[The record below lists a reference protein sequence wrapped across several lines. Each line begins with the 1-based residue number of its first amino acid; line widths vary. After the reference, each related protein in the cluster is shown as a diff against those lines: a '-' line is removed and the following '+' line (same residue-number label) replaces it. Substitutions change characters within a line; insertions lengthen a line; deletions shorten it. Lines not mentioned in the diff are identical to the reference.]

1 MKTPLWY
8 PYTQHKTM
16 DPPLKVSH
24 AKNSTLYLENGTALI
39 DGISSWWCTIHGY
52 SHPEL
57 TQTIATQA
65 QQLSHI
71 MLGGLTH
78 DPAQKLAQKLVD
90 ITPDGLNHVFFSDS
104 GSIGMEVAMKMAIQ
118 YHKNKSHSGKTKF
131 IALKKSYHGDTCGVI
146 SIGDP
151 EDGMHAS
158 FASAFPKQFFVD
170 SPTSGFHPKQAQL
183 KKEITKIEALI
194 AKNHTKIAAFVVEP
208 IMQGAGG
215 FNLYSGDYLNHISAL
230 CKAYNILLIF
240 DEVATGFGRTGTL
253 FAANHTQITP
263 DILVLGKALTGGMI
277 GHAATITT
285 SDVFNAFYSSIET
298 HAFMHG
304 PTFMANPLACAVAL
318 KSIEIFERDQYLDK
332 ISKIHT
338 QLTDELGQITSKAIK
353 DIRTL
358 GGLGVIEV
366 HDASQLKGIQKFAI
380 EHGVWLRPF
389 SNVVYT
395 TPPYI
400 IKSDE
405 LTKITQVLNQFFK
418 VKS

>member
-16 DPPLKVSH
+16 DAPLKVTH
-24 AKNSTLYLENGTALI
+24 AKNSTLYLENGTPLI

-104 GSIGMEVAMKMAIQ
+104 GSVGMEVAMKMALQ
-118 YHKNKSHSGKTKF
+118 YHKNKSHSGKIKF
-131 IALKKSYHGDTCGVI
+131 ISLKKSYHGDTCGVI

-170 SPTSGFHPKQAQL
+170 SPTSGFHPKPAQL

-285 SDVFNAFYSSIET
+285 SDVFNAFYSNTET

-318 KSIEIFERDQYLDK
+318 KSIEIFERDHYLDK

-366 HDASQLKGIQKFAI
+366 HDARQLNGIQKFAI

-400 IKSDE
+400 IKSNE
-405 LTKITQVLNQFFK
+405 LTQITLVLNQFFK
-418 VKS
+418 EKS